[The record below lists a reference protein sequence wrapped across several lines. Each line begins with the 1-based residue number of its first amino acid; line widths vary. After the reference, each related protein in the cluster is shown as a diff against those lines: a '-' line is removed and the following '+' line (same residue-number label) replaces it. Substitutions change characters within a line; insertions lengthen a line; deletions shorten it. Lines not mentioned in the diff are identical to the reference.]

1 MHQAA
6 AREQAFTAYVLP
18 EVELLLRAA
27 AALSAGPADAEDLVR
42 DTLLRAHA
50 AMDRFDGEHPRAWLL
65 TLMRRAVLERQH
77 SRIVLD
83 TGPARP
89 SSPQPVVPGGGF
101 DEAVGSALSSLP
113 GRQRLVAQLVDK
125 GGLSYAEAA
134 GLLGVP
140 ERIVAHRVH
149 RARRRMRTRLAAEG
163 AIPRKA
169 DDESWRPPDR
179 PTGTG

>member
-6 AREQAFTAYVLP
+6 AREQAFTAHVLP

-27 AALSAGPADAEDLVR
+27 EALSARPADAEDLVR
-42 DTLLRAHA
+42 DTLLRAYA

-65 TLMRRAVLERQH
+65 TLMRRAVLERQGP
-77 SRIVLD
+77 RIAPD
-83 TGPARP
+83 TGPVWP
-89 SSPQPVVPGGGF
+89 SSSQAVVPGGGF
-101 DEAVGSALSSLP
+101 DEAVGSALNSLP
-113 GRQRLVAQLVDK
+113 ARQRLVAQLVDS

-134 GLLGVP
+134 VLLGVS
-140 ERIVAHRVH
+140 ERIVAHRAH

-169 DDESWRPPDR
+169 ADGYWRPPDR